1 MAAGAAAMSG
11 IIMARWLTGPNQTNL
26 EKIGVALAAILAGG
40 VCYLAIQ
47 WIRSSE
53 EMRHL
58 YAGTLTGH
66 VFRKTHE
73 MKGKTDT
80 SSDAPATKSPP

>member
-1 MAAGAAAMSG
+1 MSG
-11 IIMARWLTGPNQTNL
+11 IIMARWLADPNQTNL

-47 WIRSSE
+47 WMRSSE

-58 YAGTLTGH
+58 SAGTLTGH
-66 VFRKTHE
+66 VFRTVHG
-73 MKGKTDT
+73 MKGETDT
-80 SSDAPATKSPP
+80 NSDAPATKSPP